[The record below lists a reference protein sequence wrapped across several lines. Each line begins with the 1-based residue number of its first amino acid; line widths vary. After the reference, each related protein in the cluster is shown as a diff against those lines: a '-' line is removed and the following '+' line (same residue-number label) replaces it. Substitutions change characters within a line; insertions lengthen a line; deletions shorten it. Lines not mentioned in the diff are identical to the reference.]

1 MILAIFENNSGYYR
15 RKKRIKKILRSYL
28 DIVRMTLHKRLKT
41 EEKSYKILLLS
52 NIKIKINKNLDIS
65 GSIRETLTI

>member
-41 EEKSYKILLLS
+41 LLKFKKKL
-52 NIKIKINKNLDIS
+52 
-65 GSIRETLTI
+65 